1 MGYVLT
7 VYNEKR
13 YREFFLSEQDRAEQ
27 ELLLLKQ
34 EFSCGETVR
43 VRVKKTEAGWQL
55 LDGVTYT
62 VWKDGRDY
70 TGIIWQE
77 QELLRLTFADL
88 TGAAMLI
95 QKAGS
100 GVLYL
105 KSWHLV
111 AAGSCGSERT
121 SGMRSATMCRTVFR
135 GNTRYWNGGWYW
147 WAA

>member
-77 QELLRLTFADL
+77 QELLRLTLRDRSSL
-88 TGAAMLI
+88 YSYIHRHTH
-95 QKAGS
+95 
-100 GVLYL
+100 VL
-105 KSWHLV
+105 
-111 AAGSCGSERT
+111 
-121 SGMRSATMCRTVFR
+121 RS
-135 GNTRYWNGGWYW
+135 
-147 WAA
+147 

>member
-55 LDGVTYT
+55 LNGVTYT

-77 QELLRLTFADL
+77 QELLRLTLRDL

-95 QKAGS
+95 QKRDP
-100 GVLYL
+100 VCCIY
-105 KSWHLV
+105 
-111 AAGSCGSERT
+111 E
-121 SGMRSATMCRTVFR
+121 
-135 GNTRYWNGGWYW
+135 
-147 WAA
+147 